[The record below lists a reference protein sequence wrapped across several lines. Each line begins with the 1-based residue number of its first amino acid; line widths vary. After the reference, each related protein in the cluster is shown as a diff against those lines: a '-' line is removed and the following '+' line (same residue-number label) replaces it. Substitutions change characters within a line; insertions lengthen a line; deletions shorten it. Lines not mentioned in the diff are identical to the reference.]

1 MINLPDL
8 AVVRKSRSTV
18 LTSFKE
24 VIAWKELISEKVK
37 NVQDV
42 QCLYNAALSQVK
54 LMENYMHSIRDRHVY
69 ESKAVLMVGRYTFTV
84 HVSHEIPK
92 HIWEFAE
99 ETGAAIG
106 EIYKKFIKD
115 GHPHE
120 DIGPSIIFNMDVIR
134 KLVEERYADK
144 QTQTYDNRWKDV
156 CVFTP

>member
-37 NVQDV
+37 NEQDL

-54 LMENYMHSIRDRHVY
+54 LMENYMKSISDRHVY
-69 ESKAVLMVGRYTFTV
+69 ETKAVLMVGRYTFTV
-84 HVSHEIPK
+84 HINHEVPK
-92 HIWEFAE
+92 HVWEFAE

-106 EIYKKFIKD
+106 EIYKKFINN
-115 GHPHE
+115 GHSHE
-120 DIGPSIIFNMDVIR
+120 DIGPSITYNMDMIR
-134 KLVEERYADK
+134 KLIEQQTADNK
-144 QTQTYDNRWKDV
+144 WKDV